1 LDVSEPLPSDTVL
14 YITNADGSEPT
25 ELPTA
30 PGGDSEPAWSPDG
43 KRIAFSSLRDG
54 RPLIYVINLVD
65 QSVTRL
71 TEPTSDFDV
80 ARQPSWSP
88 FGNQVIFAKK
98 RVGAYQVWAVTD
110 AGQGQQQ
117 IIHSGQ
123 EYWDYQP
130 VWSPDGKMI
139 TFGQRNSEGP
149 VLPWAMVIAYENRD
163 TASAKEIRIRPLPV
177 ENVHYAPDGQWL
189 VFEGKSPNNN
199 LDVFYS
205 TADGDQRTRLTTDP
219 GLDFD
224 PAWRP

>member
-1 LDVSEPLPSDTVL
+1 MQMGPSQRSCRQFRV
-14 YITNADGSEPT
+14 A
-25 ELPTA
+25 
-30 PGGDSEPAWSPDG
+30 DSEPAWSPDG

-123 EYWDYQP
+123 QYWDYQP
-130 VWSPDGKMI
+130 IWSPDGKMI

-163 TASAKEIRIRPLPV
+163 TAGAEEIRIRPLPV
-177 ENVHYAPDGQWL
+177 ENLHYAPDGKWL

-205 TADGDQRTRLTTDP
+205 TATGDQRTRLTTDP